1 MNNASY
7 IESKFMAHMK
17 EGLNAEIVLGNITNT

>member
-7 IESKFMAHMK
+7 LESKLPVLLK
-17 EGLNAEIVLGNITNT
+17 EALNAEIVLGNVTS